1 MFQWGF
7 QCEIFILYA
16 VQLTPSTP
24 LALQGAF
31 HN

>member
-1 MFQWGF
+1 MGF
-7 QCEIFILYA
+7 LMRKIYLYA

-24 LALQGAF
+24 LALQGAL